1 MILDAILSVLMDL
14 AVLNAHSDFT
24 WVPTVDV
31 LKLAIIVKLG
41 MIRLVHVPVAIQDM
55 VIHATASAVQHLL
68 LVVEQVQM
76 HQAILAANTQEL
88 VEDLTGNPAEVENQK
103 EAIKLIANLNIAENL
118 QKKVMDLAVNP
129 EADLEAIVFLKTVK
143 EPTPE
148 VSVLNVLIPIIQYK
162 EFVIQMLELHLI
174 LLTVQFGDIMTSTK
188 NIIASGLMDAKKF
201 VLNVIQASI
210 LMLIIYVMY

>member
-14 AVLNAHSDFT
+14 AVLSAHSDFI

-148 VSVLNVLIPIIQYK
+148 VSVFNVLIPIIQYK
-162 EFVIQMLELHLI
+162 EFAIQMLELHLI

-188 NIIASGLMDAKKF
+188 NIIANGLMDAKKF

-210 LMLIIYVMY
+210 LMLIIYVM